1 MCADSLQDPVPPGPC
16 TQPRGIMISRG
27 HAHAL
32 STGTS
37 KVFRMSGAIQRSKG
51 QRRKLWDSQGLA
63 EMFPFVGSRLEGLQG
78 LQGRPQMWRRRPPP
92 LAFPSSL
99 IVSRLHFKEK
109 IDSLCL
115 CHFS

>member
-1 MCADSLQDPVPPGPC
+1 
-16 TQPRGIMISRG
+16 MISRD
-27 HAHAL
+27 HAHVL

-37 KVFRMSGAIQRSKG
+37 EVFRMSGAIQRRKG
-51 QRRKLWDSQGLA
+51 QRRKLWDSQGLEA
-63 EMFPFVGSRLEGLQG
+63 MFQFVGSRLEGLQG
-78 LQGRPQMWRRRPPP
+78 LQGLTQMWPRRPLS

-99 IVSRLHFKEK
+99 IVSRLYFKEK